1 MTVVFATLVVFA
13 VVIAAMSIGAALGRA
28 PLKGSCGGPN
38 AECPCSESEKR
49 ECEQRAR
56 DAA

>member
-1 MTVVFATLVVFA
+1 MSVVLGTLVVFGL
-13 VVIAAMSIGAALGRA
+13 VIAAMSIGVVMGRA

-49 ECEQRAR
+49 ACEEHAR